1 MSGKVSIIHDDE
13 LVKRLL
19 KEIEEG
25 KEESNVNEK

>member
-19 KEIEEG
+19 KEIEEAR
-25 KEESNVNEK
+25 EESNVDEK